1 MMKKPALFVMLLGF
15 MFFVAGCITVNSDG
29 CCPGNSTNKCAS
41 KEVKPAAP
49 KGPNMID
56 KADSW
61 VKENLW

>member
-1 MMKKPALFVMLLGF
+1 MMRKPALLMMLVGF
-15 MFFVAGCITVNSDG
+15 MFSVAGCITVNNDG
-29 CCPGNSTNKCAS
+29 CCAGKSTNKCAS
-41 KEVKPAAP
+41 KEVRPPAT